1 MRIGKADLSGQNTV
15 ESVLY
20 LAETLWQSSPFML
33 QRYGLDWWAIQL
45 HGVRAIVGTTLF
57 RDFEQQLQLSMK
69 QPLHRYLAAHH
80 GMPAAAIPAP
90 VAKLPGRELAVEVQ
104 VGLSSGLRSVQE
116 AVDEWSPAFTDFL
129 HPPCCVNRQFSV
141 ASASARRSLTT

>member
-57 RDFEQQLQLSMK
+57 RDFEQQVINAEMECNARPISPQLTEAFDKISK
-69 QPLHRYLAAHH
+69 ACL
-80 GMPAAAIPAP
+80 
-90 VAKLPGRELAVEVQ
+90 
-104 VGLSSGLRSVQE
+104 LS
-116 AVDEWSPAFTDFL
+116 
-129 HPPCCVNRQFSV
+129 
-141 ASASARRSLTT
+141 